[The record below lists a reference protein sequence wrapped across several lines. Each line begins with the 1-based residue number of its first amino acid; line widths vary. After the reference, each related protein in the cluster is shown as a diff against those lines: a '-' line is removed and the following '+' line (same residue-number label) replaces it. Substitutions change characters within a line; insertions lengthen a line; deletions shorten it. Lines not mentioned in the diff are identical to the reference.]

1 MPQTRGSCKPL
12 PGPRAKSENC
22 GGSMKCRFIVS
33 LLALATVFG
42 LSAKAQ
48 ELPKLDASVSYSYFR
63 ANPATSGFSGFSLNG
78 GSASASYNL
87 RDWLSGVADFGGYSV
102 GSANGVSRKHPLL
115 TYPFGPRRTA
125 RGYSPDS

>member
-1 MPQTRGSCKPL
+1 PFPTRRSSDLNEKKVRICAYLPWACPQTRGSYKRL
-12 PGPRAKSENC
+12 PGPRAKSDNC
-22 GGSMKCRFIVS
+22 GGYMKFRFIVS

-63 ANPATSGFSGFSLNG
+63 ANPTTSGFSGFSLNG

-102 GSANGVSRKHPLL
+102 G
-115 TYPFGPRRTA
+115 
-125 RGYSPDS
+125 